1 MRWSDERFWNVS
13 SRHVKHAIA
22 AASQHGSQA
31 QSSQAHLLLYE
42 DYVARCSSM
51 YGLKYLPVNT
61 PGPEVMGTRDGIF
74 THIRAFGPK
83 PHQWE
88 MARRYD
94 PTAVAVWQAVKACG
108 GPCKV
113 VWK

>member
-13 SRHVKHAIA
+13 APHAKQSMA
-22 AASQHGSQA
+22 APSGRG
-31 QSSQAHLLLYE
+31 SQAHLLLYE

-61 PGPEVMGTRDGIF
+61 PGSEVMGSRDGVF

-88 MARRYD
+88 MAKKYD
-94 PTAVAVWQAVKACG
+94 PTAVAVWRAVEACG